1 MNMNVVVVDDTRTNV
16 AVLSHLITS
25 LEGCVAIGFTVPQ
38 EGLAWCAENV
48 PDIVIVDYIMPVLDG
63 IEFIRRLRATPGR
76 EDVPVLMV
84 TANDQLAVRHQALE
98 AGANDFLTRP
108 IDIPE
113 FMARLRNM
121 LSLRRAQRKL
131 ADHAL
136 WLETEVQIANA
147 QLNQKVIELQE
158 SDERY
163 RKLFEEATDA
173 IAYADAET
181 GEFLDLNQS
190 FADLLGWERTELIGK
205 FQRII
210 HHDVGE
216 AAVSSSFELAR
227 SGLPGNT
234 IETQALTKDGRILDV
249 SIKATVIELNGRKG
263 VIGSFRDIT
272 AQKQAELKLAASYSK
287 LRQLALHLDNVREDE
302 RARIA
307 REIHDEMGATLTAL
321 KMSVHWLASK
331 LPPDMA
337 QFTAET
343 EHMDKLV
350 ADMTHTMR
358 HVVSQLMPTQM
369 HDLGFASAVENYVRN
384 FRKLTGIECV
394 LVLPKGELMLD
405 ENQSSTLFR
414 ILQESLNN
422 IAKHA
427 QATSVNISFIKRNDS
442 LTLVIKDNGVG
453 FDRAMHR
460 ENSFGLLGISERA
473 MMVNGKA
480 RISSQ
485 PGKGTQ
491 VAVRIPLA
499 GK

>member
-16 AVLSHLITS
+16 AVLSHLVTN
-25 LEGCVAIGFTVPQ
+25 LENCVAIGFTVPE

-63 IEFIRRLRATPGR
+63 IEFIRCLRATPGR

-84 TANDQLAVRHQALE
+84 TASEQLSVRHQALE

-108 IDIPE
+108 IDTSE

-131 ADHAL
+131 ADHAE
-136 WLETEVQIANA
+136 WLESEVKIANA
-147 QLNQKVIELQE
+147 QLNRKVIELQE

-173 IAYADAET
+173 IAFADAET
-181 GEFLDLNQS
+181 GILIDLNQS
-190 FADLLGWERTELIGK
+190 FADMLGWERTELIGK
-205 FQRII
+205 PQKVC
-210 HHDVGE
+210 HLDAGE
-216 AAVSSSFELAR
+216 AAVSSSFVRAR
-227 SGLPGNT
+227 SGSSGDV
-234 IETQALTKDGRILDV
+234 IETQLVTTDGEILDV
-249 SIKATVIELNGRKG
+249 SIKITVIELNGRK
-263 VIGSFRDIT
+263 VMLGSFRDIT
-272 AQKQAELKLAASYSK
+272 AWKLAEKKLATSHNK
-287 LRQLALHLDNVREDE
+287 LRQLALHLDNVREQE

-331 LPPDMA
+331 LPPEMA
-337 QFTAET
+337 QFKAET

-369 HDLGFASAVENYVRN
+369 HDLGFTAAVENYVRN
-384 FRKLTGIECV
+384 FRKRTRIECG
-394 LVLPKGELMLD
+394 LALPKEGLTLD

-422 IAKHA
+422 VAKHA
-427 QATSVNISFIKRNDS
+427 QATSVNISFKRKNGS
-442 LTLVIKDNGVG
+442 LTLAIKDNGVG
-453 FDRAMHR
+453 FDRTMYR

-473 MMVNGKA
+473 LMVNGRA
-480 RISSQ
+480 RISSKT
-485 PGKGTQ
+485 GKGTQ